1 MEKFLPS
8 NWVGESGA
16 EMIANAVDTVLILIS
31 EDPNHQLRKNSD
43 DVVGRL
49 IIRLKTDPDFL
60 ESLQFLQ
67 KPHTDHE
74 PGIVYPR
81 ITRSGFWQ
89 RS

>member
-1 MEKFLPS
+1 M
-8 NWVGESGA
+8 
-16 EMIANAVDTVLILIS
+16 
-31 EDPNHQLRKNSD
+31 
-43 DVVGRL
+43 
-49 IIRLKTDPDFL
+49 